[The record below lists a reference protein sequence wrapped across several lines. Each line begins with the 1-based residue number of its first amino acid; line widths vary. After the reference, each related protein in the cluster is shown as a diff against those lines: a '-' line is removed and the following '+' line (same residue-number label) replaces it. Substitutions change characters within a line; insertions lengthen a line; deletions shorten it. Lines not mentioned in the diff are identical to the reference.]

1 MAHLHEHCCSRSHE
15 HHHHDHDHEGHHHH
29 DHEAHE
35 SHEHHH
41 DHEDH
46 EHSHEHHHH
55 EYSLKKL
62 LWLILA
68 TVILLILAVL
78 IERSPNVQSS
88 IFNVQLTNFQ
98 LLLVYLVPYLLI
110 GHEALHEAW
119 EGITH
124 GDAFNEHFLMSVATI
139 GALCIGFLPEAE
151 TQYPEAVFVM
161 LFFQVGELFEGYAEG
176 KSRDS
181 IAHLMDIRPD
191 VAHVELRNEDVSPSS
206 VAIGSVIII
215 RPGEKVPLDGV
226 VIEGTS
232 ALNTVALTGESLPRD
247 VNVGDEVISG
257 CVNLS
262 GVLRV
267 RTTKAFGES
276 TVSKIISLVEH
287 AGERKSQ
294 SETFITRFARVYTPI
309 VVFLALA
316 LAIIP
321 PLCAHFS
328 FLLPPSSFLDA
339 FPTWLYRALMFLVVS
354 CPCALV
360 ISVPLTFFGG
370 IGGASRKGIL
380 VKGANYMDVL
390 SKVDTVV
397 FDKTGTLT
405 HGQFA
410 VEAVHSVSGDNSR
423 DISRNEEG
431 GKRKENT
438 LTAEL
443 DAESF
448 SESASGSASG
458 SASKHIS
465 FLFPPSSFLENQL
478 LHLAAHVEHF
488 STHPIGAALRDAFPD
503 EATDGCQVSDVEE
516 IAGHGIRASV
526 RLADSD
532 ETHIVCVGN
541 TKMMD
546 VVGAHWHDCHH
557 VGTIIHVAIDGE
569 YAGHIVI
576 NDQIKS
582 DSAEAIAALKALG
595 VKKTVMLTGD
605 RREVAD
611 HVAKTLGLD
620 EYHAELLPADK
631 VRFIDEISRSEECG
645 VSSWSVE
652 CGVRSE
658 NTSTAESSSVL
669 SAESSSED
677 ISLHTPHSSLHK
689 NRHIENTLAF
699 VGDGINDAPVLSRAD
714 VGIAMGGLGS
724 DAAIEA
730 ADVVLMDDKP
740 SKIALAIRIARRTL
754 GIARQNVVFA
764 IGVKVAVLI
773 LAAFGIA
780 TMWLAVFADVGVT
793 VLAVLNAMRALRVK

>member
-1 MAHLHEHCCSRSHE
+1 M
-15 HHHHDHDHEGHHHH
+15 
-29 DHEAHE
+29 
-35 SHEHHH
+35 
-41 DHEDH
+41 
-46 EHSHEHHHH
+46 
-55 EYSLKKL
+55 
-62 LWLILA
+62 
-68 TVILLILAVL
+68 
-78 IERSPNVQSS
+78 
-88 IFNVQLTNFQ
+88 
-98 LLLVYLVPYLLI
+98 LLVYLVPYLLI
-110 GHEALHEAW
+110 GHETLHEAW

-139 GALCIGFLPEAE
+139 GALCIGFLPGAE

-215 RPGEKVPLDGV
+215 RPGERVPLDGV

-410 VEAVHSVSGDNSR
+410 VEAVHSVSSDISS

-448 SESASGSASG
+448 SESFSESASG

-465 FLFPPSSFLENQL
+465 FLFPPSSFLESQL